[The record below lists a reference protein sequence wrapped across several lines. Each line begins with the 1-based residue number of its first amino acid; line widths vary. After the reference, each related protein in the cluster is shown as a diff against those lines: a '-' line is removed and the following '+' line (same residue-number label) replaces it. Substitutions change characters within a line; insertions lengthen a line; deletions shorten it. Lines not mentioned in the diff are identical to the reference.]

1 MGGVSHQSPGY
12 GLVGSGTYEFTPG
25 SYSITLQHY
34 GTNLDSPDY
43 DYTASVEK
51 VSGGARVTVEDP
63 QGTVYNHRQLNT
75 DVLHTHQHQRPQ
87 IPTRHFTKRCIYLRN
102 VTTAF
107 RNVGISQQ
115 RRQHSLCSG

>member
-63 QGTVYNHRQLNT
+63 QGTHRQLNT
-75 DVLHTHQHQRPQ
+75 DVLHTHQHFNDHKSQHVTLQ
-87 IPTRHFTKRCIYLRN
+87 SAVFIYE
-102 VTTAF
+102 
-107 RNVGISQQ
+107 I
-115 RRQHSLCSG
+115 